1 MANTFKVVTKAGV
14 TSADVIYTV
23 ASSTTTVVLGIMV
36 GNTTTS
42 QITATV
48 SLGSDTSNRAGAN
61 DEANQTVELVTNAP
75 IPVGGTLEL
84 LSGNKVVM
92 ETTDTLSL
100 TASGAADIALS
111 IMEITQNGIR
121 WYTYRY
127 NQSVSVFTRKRFDGD
142 GSTTA
147 FTLDIAP
154 SSVFD
159 IEVFVENVRQDP
171 NSAYG
176 ISGTTLTFT
185 GAPPSGTNN
194 IYVVHQAKAVG
205 TINPTNDSVTASSI
219 ADDAVESEHLNN
231 NIISG
236 QTELAATPADT
247 DEFLIS
253 DAGTIKRIDFS
264 HIKVAN
270 TPAWF
275 AALPAGGQSVANGS
289 GTKMALTREDL
300 DTDSAYDNSTNY
312 RFTVPSGQGG
322 KYFITVAAGQV
333 GWSSVRFEA
342 QLHKN
347 GSSIFLCENNTSGT
361 SYASTNGSCILT
373 LSAGDYLEL
382 YVYHNNGS
390 TQTVRGSNSE
400 AITFFGG
407 YKLIGV

>member
-1 MANTFKVVTKAGV
+1 MAYVGTPI
-14 TSADVIYTV
+14 D
-23 ASSTTTVVLGIMV
+23 V
-36 GNTTTS
+36 GNQFS
-42 QITATV
+42 
-48 SLGSDTSNRAGAN
+48 SL
-61 DEANQTVELVTNAP
+61 
-75 IPVGGTLEL
+75 VG
-84 LSGNKVVM
+84 
-92 ETTDTLSL
+92 
-100 TASGAADIALS
+100 
-111 IMEITQNGIR
+111 
-121 WYTYRY
+121 
-127 NQSVSVFTRKRFDGD
+127 KRFSGD
-142 GSTTA
+142 ASTTA
-147 FTLDIAP
+147 FTLDVAP
-154 SSVFD
+154 TSTLD
-159 IEVFVENVRQDP
+159 IQVFVENVRQDP
-171 NSAYG
+171 NSAYSL
-176 ISGTTLTFT
+176 SGTTLSFAA
-185 GAPPSGTNN
+185 APPSGTNN

-205 TINPTNDSVTASSI
+205 TISPAAGTVNADSFDNTV
-219 ADDAVESEHLNN
+219 
-231 NIISG
+231 ISG
-236 QTELAATPADT
+236 HTALAATPADT